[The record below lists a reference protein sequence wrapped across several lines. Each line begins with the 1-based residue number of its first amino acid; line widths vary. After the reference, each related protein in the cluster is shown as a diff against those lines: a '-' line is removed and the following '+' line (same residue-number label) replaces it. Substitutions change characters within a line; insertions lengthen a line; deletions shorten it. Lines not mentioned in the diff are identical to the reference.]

1 MLLTHAHLDHRPDP
15 RRPFCY
21 RPVDPAKVE
30 LPAIEPGRDEQGRLE
45 QNAALAEVRRLLGG
59 DPTLYRQ
66 GADRESWALR
76 LFFHFPDVAR
86 VQQQTRLEELA
97 ARTGWKV
104 DIHPEVHLGALEQK
118 VRDLMGPGNP
128 PLKVPSVSR
137 ESRLVKIQV
146 SSAPEPALLES
157 LRDRM
162 LSETG
167 YRLEIDES
175 RASTP
180 AAKRVFDS
188 AGQMEINLAFQQVDQ
203 AFRDSP
209 QGPYKKSKKSDSEG
223 VYIELSFISP
233 EVGRRHEDRIRQ
245 LEQTTRWRI
254 RIAERID
261 QIAILNLVRE
271 ILPKEWVMAKPPGL
285 DVANRKVLL
294 RLIAPV
300 QEAEL
305 EKHSQD
311 LQQKTGFAIV
321 AR

>member
-1 MLLTHAHLDHRPDP
+1 
-15 RRPFCY
+15 
-21 RPVDPAKVE
+21 VDPSQAE
-30 LPAIEPGRDEQGRLE
+30 APPLEPGRDEQGRLE
-45 QNAALAEVRRLLGG
+45 QNAALAEVRRLLGD

-66 GADRESWALR
+66 GAERESWALR

-104 DIHPEVHLGALEQK
+104 EIHPEVHLGALEQK

-146 SSAPEPALLES
+146 SSLPEPAVLGS
-157 LRDRM
+157 LRERM
-162 LSETG
+162 LAETG
-167 YRLEIDES
+167 FRIDVEES
-175 RASTP
+175 KTGTP

-233 EVGRRHEDRIRQ
+233 EVGRRHDDRIRQ

-271 ILPKEWVMAKPPGL
+271 ILPKEWVLAKPPGL
-285 DVANRKVLL
+285 DVANRKLLL

-305 EKHSQD
+305 EKYSQD
-311 LQQKTGFAIV
+311 LQQKTGFAFV